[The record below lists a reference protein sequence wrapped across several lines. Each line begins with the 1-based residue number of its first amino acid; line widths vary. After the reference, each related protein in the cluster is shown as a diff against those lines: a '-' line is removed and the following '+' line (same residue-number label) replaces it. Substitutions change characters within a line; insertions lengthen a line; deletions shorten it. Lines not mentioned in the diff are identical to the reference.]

1 MSQVVKQRQTV
12 PHSRADVEVLPDM
25 EEVQERMAMA
35 MQAVDAY
42 AGSSDAPLSAVMRAA
57 NDAAT
62 AAASASTLVR
72 HLRTQPLEHPALA
85 RHSGCCF
92 RLRFQILRTSCLRCM
107 VTSDDEAQQT

>member
-1 MSQVVKQRQTV
+1 
-12 PHSRADVEVLPDM
+12 M

-72 HLRTQPLEHPALA
+72 HLRTQLCDVVACASSGAPGACQAQWTVLSNFEDIMSPLH
-85 RHSGCCF
+85 GD
-92 RLRFQILRTSCLRCM
+92 I
-107 VTSDDEAQQT
+107 